1 MNEFNIGDV
10 VRVLSGGPMMTIQ
23 KIDHAGDILAVW
35 FDVDNHL
42 RSAYF
47 PAAVLRSETAV

>member
-23 KIDHAGDILAVW
+23 KIDPAGDILTVW

-47 PAAVLRSETAV
+47 PAAVLRSEK